1 MNVFFPALK
10 VSVQPSGSVNG
21 KVEAHLIPTIS
32 FGVSA
37 FGGKTEAGIHVDFD
51 GSTTVTLSGSA
62 QDNIRRRSPS
72 GRDGR
77 KHGAE
82 IRGRG
87 MIGEV
92 FFAKR
97 SIFGDITDGIKG
109 AASSAENAISNA
121 AGAVKDAVT
130 GSDGAS
136 DGSSTTAPAADTT
149 APATNDTGDGA
160 SFGGCADVNGG
171 LSVNLGADAEFFS
184 LFNPSTQFSLFSKT
198 FPLFQVGCIS

>member
-130 GSDGAS
+130 GSDG
-136 DGSSTTAPAADTT
+136 DGSSGTAPAADTT
-149 APATNDTGDGA
+149 APATNDTGA
-160 SFGGCADVNGG
+160 SFGGCADVNAG
-171 LSVNLGADAEFFS
+171 LSVNLAADAEFFN